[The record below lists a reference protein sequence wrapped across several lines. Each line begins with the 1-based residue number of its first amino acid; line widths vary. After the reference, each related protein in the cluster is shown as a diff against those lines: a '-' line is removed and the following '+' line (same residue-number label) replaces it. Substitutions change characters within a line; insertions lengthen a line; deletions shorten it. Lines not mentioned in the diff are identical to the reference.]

1 MARPK
6 LMRSFVRSCPRGCA
20 VEEISSS
27 LNRFS
32 PHVEAELLAM
42 EHGTYTFNQCAV
54 LALRAPVLLWSV
66 WACKLVA
73 NTLIGKELY
82 KLSTQK
88 LAASITSNLLNAIAG
103 LLRYKL
109 AEFLE
114 AIQNVRLVF
123 DTVDKPVAGEVVLKE
138 KKITGLA

>member
-1 MARPK
+1 
-6 LMRSFVRSCPRGCA
+6 
-20 VEEISSS
+20 
-27 LNRFS
+27 
-32 PHVEAELLAM
+32 M

-54 LALRAPVLLWSV
+54 LALCAPVLLWSV